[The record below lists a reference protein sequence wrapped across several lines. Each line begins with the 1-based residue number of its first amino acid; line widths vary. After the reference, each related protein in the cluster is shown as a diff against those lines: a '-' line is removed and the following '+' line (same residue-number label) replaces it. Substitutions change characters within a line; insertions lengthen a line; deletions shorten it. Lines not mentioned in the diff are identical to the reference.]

1 MPFSDTEHGP
11 DNDRRKITEPQWS
24 HIFEQWI
31 KKAVESYE
39 SGVIT
44 CKRSP
49 ATPGNFVKGIVE
61 DLDSSDLVIAD
72 LTGSKPNVYYELG
85 VRHALRVGT
94 IIITQDLKALPADLT
109 NYYVFQ
115 YDYSDKAHQY
125 AEFFTKFEKAMHE
138 KLKAWDNAENP
149 SDSPVSDFLGMIH
162 QRVERELE
170 EEKEELKNILAKL
183 KEHFTH
189 NFEVCEVILAGM
201 KHEKPKDTDRLTVV
215 DVFAI
220 DTVYLRLVAF
230 NWKHINRS
238 EGLNMLEKIIVRQR
252 RLFNEISVVWNT
264 LHGNPEQPRLANYL
278 LKMLEAASEEKKRFD
293 EYWDANMN
301 TVVETIKLVK
311 RGKEKPN

>member
-11 DNDRRKITEPQWS
+11 ENDRRKIKEPQWS
-24 HIFEQWI
+24 HIFEHWI

-39 SGVIT
+39 AGVIV

-115 YDYSDKAHQY
+115 YDYSDKDYQY
-125 AEFFTKFEKAMHE
+125 TELFAKFEKAMHE
-138 KLKAWDNAENP
+138 KLKAWDDTANP

-162 QRVERELE
+162 QRVEKELE
-170 EEKEELKNILAKL
+170 QEKQELKNILAKI

-189 NFEVCEVILAGM
+189 NFEVCEIILAWM
-201 KHEKPKDTDRLTVV
+201 KHEEPKKSERLTVV

-220 DTVYLRLVAF
+220 DTIYLRLVAY
-230 NWKHINRS
+230 NWKHIKS
-238 EGLNMLEKIIVRQR
+238 KDLNALGKIIVDQR
-252 RLFNEISVVWNT
+252 RLFNEISVAWNA
-264 LHGNPEQPRLANYL
+264 LHANPKQPDMAKYL
-278 LKMLEAASEEKKRFD
+278 LSMLEAICKAKECFD
-293 EYWDANMN
+293 EYWDANVN
-301 TVVETIKLVK
+301 TAVETIKLVK
-311 RGKEKPN
+311 HGKENPH